1 MRPPVNFSL
10 ALCASASLLVPAA
23 SAADTR
29 YEDREDAVI
38 LAFLKD
44 RLAQAKGQPICFRP
58 ELAAA
63 HPDTV
68 ASLRKRPPERSTPAS
83 RAYSRDLSVW
93 KDAPRRLFEQKRQL
107 SIDTKTWRALN
118 ARPVPYGECHM
129 RWQFGFHRAA
139 IARSTAIIH
148 GHQGNGC
155 GATFFGAN
163 VRAIDGKWIP
173 IHFAGYYATFPPP
186 GCGQRP
192 ILPEQAAM
200 TGYVMIGENP

>member
-1 MRPPVNFSL
+1 MRRSINFSL
-10 ALCASASLLVPAA
+10 ALCASACLFVPPA
-23 SAADTR
+23 SAADAR

-68 ASLRKRPPERSTPAS
+68 ASLRKRPPEPSTPAS
-83 RAYSRDLSVW
+83 RTYSRDLSVW
-93 KDAPRRLFEQKRQL
+93 KGVPRRLFEQKRQL
-107 SIDTKTWRALN
+107 SIDTEAWRALN
-118 ARPVPYGECHM
+118 ARPVSYGECHM
-129 RWQFGFHRAA
+129 RWQFGFNRAA
-139 IARSTAIIH
+139 IARSTAMIY

-163 VRAIDGKWIP
+163 FRAVDDRWAL
-173 IHFAGYYATFPPP
+173 IHFTGYYATFPPP
-186 GCGQRP
+186 GCGQLP
-192 ILPEQAAM
+192 ILPERAAM
-200 TGYVMIGENP
+200 AGYVMISERL

>member
-1 MRPPVNFSL
+1 MRSPISFSL
-10 ALCASASLLVPAA
+10 AFCASACLLGSAA

-29 YEDREDAVI
+29 YADRENAVI

-63 HPDTV
+63 HPNTV

-93 KDAPRRLFEQKRQL
+93 KDAPRRLFEQERLL
-107 SIDTKTWRALN
+107 SIDTKAWKALN
-118 ARPVPYGECHM
+118 ARPVTYGECHM

-139 IARSTAIIH
+139 IVRSTAILY
-148 GHQGNGC
+148 GYQGNGC
-155 GATFFGAN
+155 SATFFGAN
-163 VRAIDGKWIP
+163 VRTIDGKWIL
-173 IHFAGYYATFPPP
+173 IHFMGYHATFPPP
-186 GCGQRP
+186 GCGQLP
-192 ILPEQAAM
+192 ILPERAAM